1 MSRFVSHPAGSKL
14 GSVREDAD
22 TAKENQCA
30 ANEEAEELPSVDYE
44 SDAVR
49 RLDTTPPPPAGS
61 GDGRSRRGGQ
71 IGGDCNFVGVD

>member
-1 MSRFVSHPAGSKL
+1 MSRFVSHPAGAKL
-14 GSVREDAD
+14 GSVGEDAD

-49 RLDTTPPPPAGS
+49 RLDTTPRRPPVVATAGAAEA
-61 GDGRSRRGGQ
+61 GK
-71 IGGDCNFVGVD
+71 